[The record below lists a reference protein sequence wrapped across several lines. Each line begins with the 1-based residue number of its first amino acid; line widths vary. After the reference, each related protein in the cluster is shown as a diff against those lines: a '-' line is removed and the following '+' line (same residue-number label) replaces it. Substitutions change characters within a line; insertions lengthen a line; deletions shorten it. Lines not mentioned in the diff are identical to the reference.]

1 MAHGSVVVAYRSNQF
16 LITLGTAAREPRM
29 RPEQHLGC
37 MPHLDMALSKW
48 DASMGTL
55 ELNVDVRRYLRH
67 DLAAVGKIFGTSER
81 RFNGPGARECSPTQ
95 NGPMRASI
103 SLGR

>member
-1 MAHGSVVVAYRSNQF
+1 
-16 LITLGTAAREPRM
+16 
-29 RPEQHLGC
+29 
-37 MPHLDMALSKW
+37 
-48 DASMGTL
+48 MGTL
-55 ELNVDVRRYLRH
+55 ELNVADVRRYLRH

-81 RFNGPGARECSPTQ
+81 RFNGPSARECSPTQ

>member
-1 MAHGSVVVAYRSNQF
+1 
-16 LITLGTAAREPRM
+16 
-29 RPEQHLGC
+29 
-37 MPHLDMALSKW
+37 
-48 DASMGTL
+48 MGTL